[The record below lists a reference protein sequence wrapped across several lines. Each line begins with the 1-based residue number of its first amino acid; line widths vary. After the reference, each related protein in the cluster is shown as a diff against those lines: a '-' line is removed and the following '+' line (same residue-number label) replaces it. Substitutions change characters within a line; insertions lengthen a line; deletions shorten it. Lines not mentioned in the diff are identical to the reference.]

1 MDGKTTYAQSSDIK
15 FVLFAINLLEDLV
28 QDIIYYYGT
37 KKLKPVQ
44 RIYQSINNIEK
55 IYQIIN

>member
-44 RIYQSINNIEK
+44 RINLL
-55 IYQIIN
+55 II